1 MDAGELSS
9 LRPRTPEPPRSDPGA
24 EPSASGLWRAGA
36 GLPTAGWWRGAGS
49 DPVPA
54 AREAAPSGRRPTF
67 PYLAAQ
73 LGHHMDATF
82 SRVKG
87 NLERNQPG
95 GRRRKSHARNKKTA
109 ASETRARSSGGC
121 ALPRQACG
129 GPGETPPSPRAR
141 THSPRSAPCG
151 LSRATVWTAEEA
163 HEADG
168 PVRVLPPTG
177 GGRWRVCSLKYKEG
191 LSANK
196 IVLSYVTVLAPETRP
211 PRSS

>member
-54 AREAAPSGRRPTF
+54 AREAAPSGRRPTS

-95 GRRRKSHARNKKTA
+95 AEEENLTQ
-109 ASETRARSSGGC
+109 ETRKLQLQKRGPG
-121 ALPRQACG
+121 ALAGVLCPDRLVG
-129 GPGETPPSPRAR
+129 GPARPRPRRGLGPTPRAR
-141 THSPRSAPCG
+141 LLADSAAPPCG
-151 LSRATVWTAEEA
+151 QPRRHMKPTALCGSCLRRVEA
-163 HEADG
+163 
-168 PVRVLPPTG
+168 G
-177 GGRWRVCSLKYKEG
+177 GGFV
-191 LSANK
+191 
-196 IVLSYVTVLAPETRP
+196 V
-211 PRSS
+211 